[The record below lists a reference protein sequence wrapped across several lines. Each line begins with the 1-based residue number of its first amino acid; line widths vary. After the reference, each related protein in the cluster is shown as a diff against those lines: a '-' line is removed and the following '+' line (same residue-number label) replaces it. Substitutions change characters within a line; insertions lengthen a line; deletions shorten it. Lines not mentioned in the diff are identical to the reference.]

1 MTTEIHPDFVGVVP
15 QSREDMIKATI
26 ESMKV
31 TYHGLMEASKTANGN
46 PSYSTQ
52 ACSNRMVCG
61 EISKW
66 ITQLKKAENIR

>member
-52 ACSNRMVCG
+52 ACSNRTVCG